1 MMKNIALRSFV
12 RASNLFFFAKK
23 EKKSPKNLLIV
34 STTGLGDSLWGTP
47 AIKALKKSALNPHIS
62 LLTSPAGALVFKE
75 NPHVDKLF
83 VLKNTSLK
91 SYLKILKPL
100 IENNIHTVY
109 LFHTS
114 QRLVLPFINL
124 LRPEK
129 IVGTLGINKGL
140 DDLLTHPVEKKG
152 VHEIERRLH
161 LVGQKEALPEMEI
174 FLRKKERKEAA
185 LFLKDQNID
194 SSRPLIGIH
203 PGAKNRFKQWSPK
216 HFIALGKRLALEKKA
231 KILISGDK
239 NEAFL
244 AKTIAKEIPE
254 SLSIAGKFSLHFF
267 GALIEKMDHFVTGDT
282 GPMHMAFALKTPTT
296 ALFSPTDPN
305 ICGPYHIEKAQVIA
319 KEKTCFPC
327 INKKC
332 RSPFCLQ
339 QITPSEVFNEVAISL
354 GNSNTHRAP
363 YKELAVK

>member
-1 MMKNIALRSFV
+1 MKNIALRSFV
-12 RASNLFFFAKK
+12 RASNLFFSAKK

-62 LLTSPAGALVFKE
+62 LLTSPTGALVFKG
-75 NPHVDKLF
+75 NPYVDKLY

-91 SYLKILKPL
+91 SYIKILKPL
-100 IENNIHTVY
+100 RENKIHTAY

-140 DDLLTHPVEKKG
+140 DDLLTHPVEKEG
-152 VHEIERRLH
+152 AHEIERRLH
-161 LVGQKEALPEMEI
+161 LVGEEEALPEMEI
-174 FLRKKERKEAA
+174 FLTKKERKQAA

-194 SSRPLIGIH
+194 HSRPLIGIH
-203 PGAKNRFKQWSPK
+203 PGAKNLFKQWSPK
-216 HFIALGKRLALEKKA
+216 HFIALGKRLVFEKKV

-244 AKTIAKEIPE
+244 AKAIAKEIPE
-254 SLSIAGKFSLHFF
+254 SLSIAGKIPLRLF
-267 GALIEKMDHFVTGDT
+267 GALIEKMDHFITGDT
-282 GPMHMAFALKTPTT
+282 GPMHMAFCLKTPTT

-305 ICGPYHIEKAQVIA
+305 ICGPYHIQNAQVIV

-327 INKKC
+327 IDKKC
-332 RSPFCLQ
+332 NSPFCLQ
-339 QITPSEVFNEVAISL
+339 QITPNEVFNKVAL
-354 GNSNTHRAP
+354 VLDNSTIDSASH
-363 YKELAVK
+363 KKSGIK